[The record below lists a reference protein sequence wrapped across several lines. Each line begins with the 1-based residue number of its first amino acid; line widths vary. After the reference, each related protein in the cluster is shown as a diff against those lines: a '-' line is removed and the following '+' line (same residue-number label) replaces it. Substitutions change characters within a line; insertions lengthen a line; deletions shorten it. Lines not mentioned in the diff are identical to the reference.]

1 MAVVRIVV
9 MGVASSGKT
18 TLGAR
23 LAGRIGAAFVD
34 GDSLHPPENVEKM
47 SVGVPLDDDDR
58 EPWLERVRDTLAASD
73 AIVVACSAL
82 RRSYRDL
89 IRGAGN
95 VRFVFLDLDL
105 ETARRRAARRRRHF
119 MGAEMVASQFAT
131 LERPGPDEAD
141 VVTVDVTRPHEVVL
155 ADIVQA
161 VTAGT

>member
-1 MAVVRIVV
+1 

-18 TLGAR
+18 TLGER
-23 LAGRIGAAFVD
+23 LAARISATFVD
-34 GDSLHPPENVEKM
+34 GDSLHPPENLQKM
-47 SVGVPLDDDDR
+47 SAGTPLDDDDR

-89 IRGAGN
+89 VRGAGD
-95 VRFVFLDLDL
+95 VRFVFLDLDP
-105 ETARRRAARRRRHF
+105 ETARRRAAHRRRHF
-119 MGAEMVASQFAT
+119 MGVEMVESQFAT
-131 LERPGPDEAD
+131 LERPGPDEHD

-161 VTAGT
+161 VTGGT